1 MAAVE
6 QQLAQ
11 GMQPSRLPSWVLLRH
26 FISFRPLLVV
36 VAFVVVAIVTDLEE
50 MQQQS

>member
-11 GMQPSRLPSWVLLRH
+11 GRQPSRLPSWVLLRH
-26 FISFRPLLVV
+26 FISFLPLLVV
-36 VAFVVVAIVTDLEE
+36 AFVDVVAIVTGW
-50 MQQQS
+50 